1 MKITKKNRKFKVGIK
16 KIELTEKAYIF
27 LKNNEMVT
35 LKNKKME
42 YDIVKK
48 DWGYYATPSINERL
62 LKFNFKTC
70 IIKNKTSKNIFI
82 LIVDKNKIKN
92 LIKYLKNENCRVIK
106 WLS

>member
-1 MKITKKNRKFKVGIK
+1 MKIVKKNRKFKVGMK
-16 KIELTEKAYIF
+16 KIELTEKAHIF

-48 DWGYYATPSINERL
+48 DWGFYATPSINERL

-70 IIKNKTSKNIFI
+70 IIRNKISKNIFI
-82 LIVDKNKIKN
+82 LIVEKKKIKN
-92 LIKYLKNENCRVIK
+92 LNKYLKNENCKVIK

>member
-1 MKITKKNRKFKVGIK
+1 MKIVKKNRKFKVGMK
-16 KIELTEKAYIF
+16 KIELTEKAHIF
-27 LKNNEMVT
+27 LKNNEMFT

-70 IIKNKTSKNIFI
+70 IIRNKISKNIFI
-82 LIVDKNKIKN
+82 LIVEKKKIKN
-92 LIKYLKNENCRVIK
+92 LNKYLKNENCKVIK